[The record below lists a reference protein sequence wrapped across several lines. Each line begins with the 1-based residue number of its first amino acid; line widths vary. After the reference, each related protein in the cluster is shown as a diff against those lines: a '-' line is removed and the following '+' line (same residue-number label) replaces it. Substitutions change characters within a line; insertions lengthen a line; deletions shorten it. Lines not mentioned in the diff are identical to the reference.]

1 MHPGGQGTD
10 VGAGL
15 ISVSRKETGSQPLF
29 RSSLDLNPF
38 PGFHG
43 MDVLGNLAGMV
54 STPFKVPGDP

>member
-1 MHPGGQGTD
+1 MHPGCQGAD

-15 ISVSRKETGSQPLF
+15 LSGSRKETGSQPLF